1 MYEATKRKHSIFLKL
16 CASSKRSD
24 SKLDVRRTMSKHP
37 AVPVHMCEDR
47 LKRSRYNFVRVD
59 VNNRK
64 VLFASC
70 EATDVLVIG
79 TRWRPYSEMKHPCI
93 RAPSIVSLQM
103 QEIDVRSYYNG
114 AHIVGTLK

>member
-70 EATDVLVIG
+70 EACARYWHSVAAILGNETSLYTSSQHRFSAKCKKSMSDPITTAL
-79 TRWRPYSEMKHPCI
+79 TSSE
-93 RAPSIVSLQM
+93 L
-103 QEIDVRSYYNG
+103 
-114 AHIVGTLK
+114 